1 MVEGQHRALPEGI
14 REEIT
19 MSAVVCFGEVMLRLT
34 PPGYT
39 RFAQAKSFDV
49 AFGGAENNVAVSLA
63 CFGEQSRMVTK
74 MPENA
79 IADMFMREMRAVGVD
94 TRFVVRGGERVG
106 IYYVEKGASL
116 RPTRVTYD
124 RRHSAMT
131 MLVPSEIDWDAVFED
146 ADWLHWTGITAAISP
161 TAPAVILE
169 ALKAAKR
176 HGVTVSCDLN
186 YRKNLWTP
194 EQAQQVMPELV
205 EYTDVIIGTVEDSAL
220 TVGVVPE
227 GVDIEKGRQTDEDYF
242 KTAQL
247 LARRFNAPKVAM
259 MERESISS
267 NDCNWFMKLYDAA
280 SDTMAHSREYAIHI
294 QDNVGCGDAF
304 GAGLIYALR
313 AGMSDQEAVEFGTA
327 AGALKHTING
337 DYNLITRD
345 EVLAIVNGGATGR
358 VQR

>member
-1 MVEGQHRALPEGI
+1 
-14 REEIT
+14 
-19 MSAVVCFGEVMLRLT
+19 MSTVVCFGEVMLRLT

-39 RFAQAKSFDV
+39 RFAQTKSFDV
-49 AFGGAENNVAVSLA
+49 AFGGAENNVAVSLS
-63 CFGEQSRMVTK
+63 CFGAQSRMVTK
-74 MPENA
+74 MPQNA
-79 IADMFMREMRAVGVD
+79 IADMFMQQMRALGVD
-94 TRFVVRGGERVG
+94 TRFVVRGGDRVG

-124 RRHSAMT
+124 RKYSAMT
-131 MLVPSEIDWDAVFED
+131 TLKPGEIDWDAVFED

-161 TAPAVILE
+161 DAPAVIKE
-169 ALKAAKR
+169 ALEAAKR

-227 GVDIEKGRQTDEDYF
+227 GVDLDDGRQTDANYL
-242 KTAQL
+242 KTAQM
-247 LARRFNAPKVAM
+247 LAKRFGASKVAM

-313 AGMSDQEAVEFGTA
+313 AGMSDQEAVDFGTA
-327 AGALKHTING
+327 AGALKHTIDG

>member
-1 MVEGQHRALPEGI
+1 
-14 REEIT
+14 
-19 MSAVVCFGEVMLRLT
+19 MSVVVCFGEVMLRLT

-39 RFAQAKSFDV
+39 RYSQTQSFD
-49 AFGGAENNVAVSLA
+49 ATFGGAENNVAVSLA

-74 MPENA
+74 MPANA
-79 IADMFMREMRAVGVD
+79 IADMFVQQMRGLGVD
-94 TRFVVRGGERVG
+94 TGFVVRGGERVG
-106 IYYVEKGASL
+106 IYFVEKGASL

-124 RRHSAMT
+124 RKHSAMT
-131 MLVPSEIDWDAVFED
+131 ELRPGEIDWDEVFKD
-146 ADWLHWTGITAAISP
+146 ADWFHWTGITAAISP
-161 TAPAVILE
+161 DAPAVVLE
-169 ALKAAKR
+169 AVKAAKK

-194 EQAQQVMPELV
+194 EEAQKVMPELV

-227 GVDIEKGRQTDEDYF
+227 GVDIDDGRQTDENYL
-242 KTAQL
+242 KTAQM
-247 LARRFNAPKVAM
+247 LAKRFNAAKVAM

-280 SDTMAHSREYAIHI
+280 TDTMAHSREYAVHI
-294 QDNVGCGDAF
+294 VDNVGCGDAF
-304 GAGLIYALR
+304 GGGLIYALR
-313 AGMSDQEAVEFGTA
+313 AGMNDQDAVDFGTA

-345 EVLAIVNGGATGR
+345 EVMAIVRGGVTGR

>member
-1 MVEGQHRALPEGI
+1 
-14 REEIT
+14 
-19 MSAVVCFGEVMLRLT
+19 
-34 PPGYT
+34 
-39 RFAQAKSFDV
+39 
-49 AFGGAENNVAVSLA
+49 
-63 CFGEQSRMVTK
+63 
-74 MPENA
+74 
-79 IADMFMREMRAVGVD
+79 
-94 TRFVVRGGERVG
+94 
-106 IYYVEKGASL
+106 
-116 RPTRVTYD
+116 
-124 RRHSAMT
+124 
-131 MLVPSEIDWDAVFED
+131 
-146 ADWLHWTGITAAISP
+146 
-161 TAPAVILE
+161 
-169 ALKAAKR
+169 
-176 HGVTVSCDLN
+176 
-186 YRKNLWTP
+186 
-194 EQAQQVMPELV
+194 MPELV

-327 AGALKHTING
+327 AGALNHTING
-337 DYNLITRD
+337 DYNLTTRD